1 MGEARVRVRAMRTR
15 ERAFA
20 CPCDRVRGC
29 ARPYELAT
37 IALLP
42 SGGGAESTI
51 AVLSNESATVAFTQL
66 AAGSLNRSAA
76 HAHVNGTLL
85 FSAVQSP
92 ARQATRAAVC
102 GASDERFACVYALGV
117 YALCVYAL
125 CVYALCVARRW
136 RGAEAHGRD
145 RVQRAAA
152 ARSVGSPTGH
162 VSPPHG
168 MLHVVCC
175 MSSAACRLLHVVC
188 CTLPAATCG
197 ACVRRLLHDE
207 PRTGHVIQPHR
218 ELPRTCTATCVR
230 ACVRACVRLSA
241 ALRRAPVC
249 DAAAYVGERQLS
261 PCEYTIASAALAS
274 RAPGYCTPRR
284 ALERAAEMAP
294 RPAGTRYK

>member
-1 MGEARVRVRAMRTR
+1 MRVRAMRTR

-102 GASDERFACVYALGV
+102 GASDERFACVYALCVYALSVYALCV

-168 MLHVVCC
+168 MLHGVCRT
-175 MSSAACRLLHVVC
+175 S
-188 CTLPAATCG
+188 PAATCG

>member
-1 MGEARVRVRAMRTR
+1 MRTR

-92 ARQATRAAVC
+92 ARQATRAAVY
-102 GASDERFACVYALGV
+102 GVSDERFACVYALS
-117 YALCVYAL
+117 
-125 CVYALCVARRW
+125 VYALCVARRW
-136 RGAEAHGRD
+136 RGAEAHGTEC
-145 RVQRAAA
+145 VQRAAA

-162 VSPPHG
+162 VSPPHR
-168 MLHVVCC
+168 MLHG
-175 MSSAACRLLHVVC
+175 VC
-188 CTLPAATCG
+188 CTSSAATCG
-197 ACVRRLLHDE
+197 ARVRRLLHDE

-218 ELPRTCTATCVR
+218 ELPRTCTAACVR
-230 ACVRACVRLSA
+230 ACVRANVCRAAARTGLRRCGVRG
-241 ALRRAPVC
+241 RAPVESVRVH
-249 DAAAYVGERQLS
+249 DRERRIGEPCAGVLHATPS
-261 PCEYTIASAALAS
+261 P
-274 RAPGYCTPRR
+274 RARG
-284 ALERAAEMAP
+284 
-294 RPAGTRYK
+294 